1 MRSMSEQLRQQ
12 LSAAPAL
19 RAPMPRALRTSVYAL
34 CGLLWVSGVAWL
46 SLHLAFP
53 SHNEF
58 GTLPNPWE
66 APVLRVHGLLA
77 VAGVFLLG
85 WLMAAH
91 VGARW
96 GAYRNRPSGV
106 ALLATALVLVASG
119 YALYYS
125 TGALHEGAARV
136 HEWLGALAILAGFA
150 HWWRQRAARGTRTS
164 YPEVG

>member
-12 LSAAPAL
+12 LSSAPAL
-19 RAPMPRALRTSVYAL
+19 RARMPRALRVSVYAL
-34 CGLLWVSGVAWL
+34 CALLWVSGVAWL
-46 SLHLAFP
+46 VLHLAFA

-58 GTLPNPWE
+58 GTLPNRWE
-66 APVLRVHGLLA
+66 APLMRVHGLLA
-77 VAGVFLLG
+77 VLGVFLLG

-96 GAYRNRPSGV
+96 AAYRNRPSGI
-106 ALLATALVLVASG
+106 ALLATAFVLVASG

-125 TGALHEGAARV
+125 TGGFHEGAARV

-150 HWWRQRAARGTRTS
+150 HWWRQRAVRGTRAT
-164 YPEVG
+164 